1 MKTKEEILKDQ
12 VGSYTFDELID
23 NEPGII
29 TAMDEYA
36 KAFADWIRTEGWNNR
51 NGHDWCRYITIYS
64 DISVKTTEELYQMF
78 ENQNK

>member
-29 TAMDEYA
+29 TAMEEYA
-36 KAFADWIRTEGWNNR
+36 KQQTIAF
-51 NGHDWCRYITIYS
+51 
-64 DISVKTTEELYQMF
+64 VKWAIESEKIMGDSYCNAFIPGPEEELYDQF
-78 ENQNK
+78 IESQNK